1 MQLTGVLCQ
10 RTPTGE
16 RCNMR
21 HLLKCETMSVC
32 VICFLVYSLAFAPVF
47 LDLHAA
53 QSQSSTSPVISHQPV
68 KVGWRGRPLNIVAH
82 IADDTGIQ
90 TVTITINYGGKST
103 SGRMPVKKGSGDV
116 PVVAVVP
123 SNIDVYQ
130 RADFSSKRKG
140 IIRGG
145 ERVQVTRVN
154 GGFYRILTTGGLSG
168 YVDANDV
175 QPSLYGRV
183 YGVALP
189 ASMTELGS
197 LTYQISATDVDGHVA
212 KTDLVSVRTVTREEV
227 AALRAGGTGQAV
239 SAAERAAPTAE
250 EEKKSGSGK
259 ILPWIVLAAIGGGAV
274 YFLTQQKEKD
284 DTEVVD
290 VVVGWE

>member
-1 MQLTGVLCQ
+1 
-10 RTPTGE
+10 
-16 RCNMR
+16 MR

-53 QSQSSTSPVISHQPV
+53 QSQSNTVPVISHQPV
-68 KVGWRGRPLNIVAH
+68 KVCWRGRPLNIVAH

-90 TVTITINYGGKST
+90 TVTIAISYGGKST
-103 SGRMPVKKGSGDV
+103 SGRMPVKSGSGEV
-116 PVVAVVP
+116 PVVAVAS

-140 IIRGG
+140 IVRGG
-145 ERVQVTRVN
+145 ERVQVTRVS
-154 GGFYRILTTGGLSG
+154 GGFYRILTAGGLFG

-175 QPSLYGRV
+175 QPSLYGKV

-189 ASMTELGS
+189 VSMTELKS
-197 LTYQISATDVDGHVA
+197 LAYQISATDVDGHVT
-212 KTDLVSVRTVTREEV
+212 KTDPVSVRTITREEV
-227 AALRAGGTGQAV
+227 AALRAGGTGKAV
-239 SAAERAAPTAE
+239 SAAERAAPVTG
-250 EEKKSGSGK
+250 EEKKSGFGT
-259 ILPWIVLAAIGGGAV
+259 IFPWLVLAGIGGGAV
-274 YFLTQQKEKD
+274 YFLTQQKEKG